1 MRFAELD
8 YRAEICD
15 EYSLCNMAINVVT
28 HLARLPYQQA
38 ALAIGNFSSGFRID
52 LPSQQRRCF
61 EECTVGWVLLVGKL
75 THSRSK

>member
-1 MRFAELD
+1 VRFAELD

-38 ALAIGNFSSGFRID
+38 ALAIGNFSSGFRFD
-52 LPSQQRRCF
+52 LPS
-61 EECTVGWVLLVGKL
+61 
-75 THSRSK
+75 